1 VGSEPYPIVIVGC
14 GPGSPEYLTA
24 AAIRAVQEAEVL
36 VGARRLLE
44 LFPAHPGE
52 RFLMEAHT
60 EKVLAAIAERP
71 DKKIAVLVTGDPG
84 LASLARPILKRF
96 GRGRCRVIPGV
107 SSLQVAFAR
116 LGLDWLGVRVIN
128 AHGKDP
134 SLHLK
139 TLEDIDKIAVL
150 GGRKE
155 SLSWLLQE
163 TSVMNEEFNLWAC
176 EDLTLETERIRELN
190 PRTAAGL
197 ELSSRTIFILVR
209 KKKLS
214 TEYRPKEIP
223 DGG

>member
-1 VGSEPYPIVIVGC
+1 MGNEPHPIVIIGC

-36 VGARRLLE
+36 VGARRLLA

-52 RFLMEAHT
+52 RIMMEAHT
-60 EKVLAAIAERP
+60 EKVLAAIAQRP

-84 LASLARPILKRF
+84 LASLAQPILKRF
-96 GRGRCRVIPGV
+96 GPTRCRVIPGI
-107 SSLQVAFAR
+107 SSLQAAFAR
-116 LGLDWLGVRVIN
+116 LGLDWLGVRIID

-134 SLHLK
+134 SVHLK
-139 TLEDIDKIAVL
+139 SLEGIEKIAVL

-163 TSVMNEEFNLWAC
+163 TSVLDEDFNLWAC
-176 EDLTLETERIRELN
+176 EDLTLETERIRELD
-190 PRTAAGL
+190 PRTAAVL

-209 KKKLS
+209 K
-214 TEYRPKEIP
+214 
-223 DGG
+223 

>member
-1 VGSEPYPIVIVGC
+1 MESESHPIVIVGC

-24 AAIRAVQEAEVL
+24 AAARAVEEAEVL

-52 RFLMEAHT
+52 RILMEAHT
-60 EKVLAAIAERP
+60 EKVLAALAERP

-84 LASLARPILKRF
+84 LASLAQPILKRF
-96 GRGRCRVIPGV
+96 GPNRCRVIPGV
-107 SSLQVAFAR
+107 SSLQAAFAR
-116 LGLDWLGVRVIN
+116 LGLDWLGARVID

-134 SLHLK
+134 TVHLK
-139 TLEDIDKIAVL
+139 TLEGIDKIAVL

-155 SLSWLLQE
+155 SLSWLLHE
-163 TSVMNEEFNLWAC
+163 ALALSEDFTLWAC
-176 EDLTLETERIRELN
+176 EDLTLETERIRELD

-209 KKKLS
+209 K
-214 TEYRPKEIP
+214 
-223 DGG
+223 